1 MELEVRVE
9 PEALH
14 FVRYPF
20 WPASV
25 RKRPALAAERFTGWN
40 PRTFPPSLILDT
52 GEVLFVPASAQG
64 EVHAWALAEG
74 IRTLCGLDLWALLLE
89 PFLDTEFTPEQESR
103 TLAILEGEGF
113 SRQQV
118 QAWRD
123 RVGPKMLLANSL
135 WWEWGHLGHYDVLTA
150 FASFATPW
158 TFRRFYWDSMELRGV
173 GPSSPEP
180 PTA

>member
-25 RKRPALAAERFTGWN
+25 RKRPAVPAERFTGWN
-40 PRTFPPSLILDT
+40 PRTSPPSLILDT
-52 GEVLFVPASAQG
+52 GEVLFVPTASQA
-64 EVHAWALAEG
+64 EVHAWALTEG
-74 IRTLCGLDLWALLLE
+74 LRTLDGLDVWALLLE
-89 PFLDTEFTPEQESR
+89 PFLDTEFTPQHEGR
-103 TLAILEGEGF
+103 TLSLLEAEGF
-113 SRQQV
+113 PPEQV
-118 QAWRD
+118 RAWRS

-135 WWEWGHLGHYDVLTA
+135 WWEWGHLGQYDMLTA
-150 FASFATPW
+150 FAKFSTPW
-158 TFRRFYWDSMELRGV
+158 TFRRLYWDSMLKGAGRN
-173 GPSSPEP
+173 SPEP